1 MCPLVASIRKILET
15 GPVCKSRLLSIL
27 NITKDYLPNLKH
39 SLQSLNVCPGRYLLY
54 KDPDYGFVIMM
65 LVWAPGDSTPIHA
78 HGTWGVEAVIKRSV
92 RITTFSAC
100 PNQPIPI
107 DSQDFPEGSLA
118 YVMPPDEDVHTVS
131 NTGVDHAVTVHI
143 YGQELTENIVFT
155 PGHGFNRKPVVS
167 LTLDHDPLTF
177 VSSNAFQVRV

>member
-1 MCPLVASIRKILET
+1 MCPLVESIRTILNA
-15 GPVCKSRLLSIL
+15 GPICKTRLLAIL
-27 NITKDYLPNLKH
+27 SATKDYLPNLKS
-39 SLQSLNVCPGRYLLY
+39 SLQSVNVAPGRYLLY

-65 LVWAPGDSTPIHA
+65 LVWAAGDSTPIHA
-78 HGTWGVEAVIKRSV
+78 HGTWGVEAVIRHSV

-107 DSQDFPEGSLA
+107 DSQEFPEGSLA
-118 YVMPPDEDVHTVS
+118 YVLPPDEDVHTVS
-131 NTGVDHAVTVHI
+131 NIGVDHAVTVHI

-155 PGHGFNRKPVVS
+155 PGIGFNRKPVVS

-177 VSSNAFQVRV
+177 VTSNTVQFRV